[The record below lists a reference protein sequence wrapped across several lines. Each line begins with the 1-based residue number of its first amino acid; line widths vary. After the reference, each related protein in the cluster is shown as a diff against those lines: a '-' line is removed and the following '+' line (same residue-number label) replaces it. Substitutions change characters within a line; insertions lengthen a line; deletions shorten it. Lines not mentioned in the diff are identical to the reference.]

1 MGDPLTRHS
10 LVVEMN
16 AVVSLVLSMMG
27 AVVVGHW
34 RFVDRSHQKESCPVF
49 FVGCILAIEL
59 RVLDSVVVTMRGV
72 VFRGRLERR

>member
-27 AVVVGHW
+27 AVVGYW
-34 RFVDRSHQKESCPVF
+34 RFVDRSHQKESCLVF

-72 VFRGRLERR
+72 VFRGRLERH